1 MKALPTL
8 HEPTSPSLKPPG
20 PVVCL
25 GPTERAR
32 LVQRLPARSPEPL
45 AARLRTLP
53 TLGSGELWLCGE
65 PLTLTRTPV
74 LTLVGSRAA
83 SRAAESLAERLG
95 QAAAEAGALVVS
107 GGALGVD
114 AAAHRG
120 ALRGCRDRAT
130 CAVLGTGV
138 DIAYPRRHAGLFRE
152 IAATGCLLSMFPPG
166 TQAKSWHFPRRNHLM
181 AALADAVVVV
191 EAQADSGSL
200 ITALSARRLG
210 RRVLA
215 FRGSPGT
222 DRLLSSGAQLVRSIE
237 EALRALHA
245 AADAPAGPRADAILD
260 EDAGCAAVL
269 GLGALGSGLDP
280 AAARVDERA
289 VGEQVDDLAAP
300 DSPDLQDSFDQ
311 AGLPELDELDEAVLA
326 LLAAAPAPLSVD
338 ALCASTGRN
347 PADCAAALVGLEL
360 RGRCT
365 RLAGGRFIVHAP
377 LS

>member
-1 MKALPTL
+1 M
-8 HEPTSPSLKPPG
+8 
-20 PVVCL
+20 
-25 GPTERAR
+25 
-32 LVQRLPARSPEPL
+32 QRLPARSPELL

-53 TLGSGELWLCGE
+53 TLGGGELWLCGE
-65 PLTLTRTPV
+65 PLTLTRAPV

-120 ALRGCRDRAT
+120 ALRCRHDRAT

-181 AALADAVVVV
+181 AALADAVVVI

-200 ITALSARRLG
+200 ITALAARRLG

-237 EALRALHA
+237 EVLRALHA
-245 AADAPAGPRADAILD
+245 AADAPAGPPADAILN
-260 EDAGCAAVL
+260 EDADAGGGEGLGLEVLEPGPGLAVL
-269 GLGALGSGLDP
+269 KPGLGLDP
-280 AAARVDERA
+280 AAAQVDDLA
-289 VGEQVDDLAAP
+289 VANQVGDQVDDLAAP
-300 DSPDLQDSFDQ
+300 GSLHQ
-311 AGLPELDELDEAVLA
+311 AGLPDLDELDEAVLA
-326 LLAAAPAPLSVD
+326 VLAAAPAPLSVD

>member
-1 MKALPTL
+1 M
-8 HEPTSPSLKPPG
+8 
-20 PVVCL
+20 
-25 GPTERAR
+25 
-32 LVQRLPARSPEPL
+32 QRLPARSPAGSPDSTADRL

-53 TLGSGELWLCGE
+53 TLGRGALWVCGE
-65 PLTLTRTPV
+65 PLTLARAPV

-107 GGALGVD
+107 GGAIGVD

-120 ALRGCRDRAT
+120 ALRGGRELAT
-130 CAVLGTGV
+130 LAVLGTGV

-181 AALADAVVVV
+181 AALADAVVVI

-200 ITALSARRLG
+200 ITALAAQRLG

-222 DRLLSSGAQLVRSIE
+222 ERLLSGGALLVRSIE
-237 EALRALHA
+237 DVLRALRS
-245 AADAPAGPRADAILD
+245 AADTPAGAVFI
-260 EDAGCAAVL
+260 EDAAVGSDAALELTSL
-269 GLGALGSGLDP
+269 GLGPASAAAQVDEP
-280 AAARVDERA
+280 AAAHQVD
-289 VGEQVDDLAAP
+289 GPLDDLAAP
-300 DSPDLQDSFDQ
+300 GSPSSPGPFGP
-311 AGLPELDELDEAVLA
+311 AGLTDLDEEVLA

-347 PADCAAALVGLEL
+347 PADCAATLVGLEL